1 MKQVIVPLNAYKAER
16 MTELEQEE
24 LISAIAKAGAD
35 GVEIRR
41 ELLPLETFSFSKLG
55 RHIRFQ
61 NLFSIYSAPIELWK
75 EAGQFNHHLVTLAL
89 HEAKE
94 LGANMIK
101 FPLGYFQ
108 SGISCLQELS
118 EAWEEEYAA
127 CVLLVENDQTEHGG
141 NMKRL
146 KAFFENAAASH
157 VPVKMTFD
165 VGNWAYTGEDV
176 YEALEQLRPYTV
188 YVHLKHVEKKD
199 GSFITLPL
207 PFDMDAAWRTVLAQF
222 PNNVLTALEFPL
234 ASGEM
239 TKCYVNTIKEQE
251 SKVKQYDKA

>member
-16 MTELEQEE
+16 MTEREQEE

-41 ELLPLETFSFSKLG
+41 ELLPLEPFSFSKL
-55 RHIRFQ
+55 RQYIRFQ
-61 NLFSIYSAPIELWK
+61 DLFSIYSAPIELWK
-75 EAGQFNHHLVTLAL
+75 EDGQFNHHLITLAL
-89 HEAKE
+89 REAKE

-101 FPLGYFQ
+101 FPLGHFQ
-108 SGISCLQELS
+108 SGISCLQELG
-118 EAWEEEYAA
+118 EAWEEYAA
-127 CVLLVENDQTEHGG
+127 CMLLVENDQTEHGG
-141 NMKRL
+141 NIKRL
-146 KAFFENAAASH
+146 TSFFENASTSK

-176 YEALEQLRPYTV
+176 YEALKELRHYTV
-188 YVHLKHVEKKD
+188 YVHLKHVERKER
-199 GSFITLPL
+199 SLVTLPL
-207 PFDMDAAWRTVLAQF
+207 PFDAGAEWRTILAQF
-222 PNNVLTALEFPL
+222 PNSILTALEFPL
-234 ASGEM
+234 ASQEM